1 MKKGTQLPNINKILI
16 HRLRKYNFQNFSQI
30 LNTPEPEPSYFSYFE
45 NITNI
50 IYNTMYND
58 EPNIETEI
66 DKDLDKFSEENIIIS
81 DSFDKIWFKND
92 KDNNKKTNLKILL
105 EEESDIYINKIDNK
119 YKIFCNNHKEIP
131 KIKNKSNINNKND
144 ELIKNQRFLNLKSI
158 YITNEDIL
166 LGIPDEYKVQHN
178 EFKTDPDLLS
188 KPVNYLRVKCDGLI
202 KMSTQIDKELEKI
215 LGHTNKLDHYIQN
228 NWQPWNLNI
237 NLYFENIKIYHKKI
251 DSIKNK
257 ALGNTSKLILKEIK
271 RKNIKKLRDI
281 CKQFKTIKESIMT
294 LASLIKN
301 VKQYKLIN
309 ELIYKNQN
317 YIENIKKIAKGK
329 VGIIDLFE
337 MSLKNFKENNNSHTS
352 SELNKILEEYFQD
365 FVYIDETYLNSFE
378 MFQISE
384 ANYKLISSYSY
395 GIKRLLEHLQFK
407 KQRDEIE
414 KIDSLCEYYIQN
426 NLIKSIYNKLR
437 GIFTNTTTDILRKL
451 LDFFKTEIK
460 KKEEENEKENNEQ
473 KNDINKNEEKN
484 NDIDIDIKEEQ
495 GLLLCLII
503 TKFNFCKN
511 MKEFVDEILKVINNS
526 EDKNVTKIIKAD
538 FNTECQEIIN
548 KIDYYSNFIIKTQ
561 LSECFKDSLMNAP
574 INKFLQNYY
583 LINELIEPIIS
594 CDEKNKSMLWE
605 YQNNYI
611 RNWTKIKI
619 NKFSESYYKSWD
631 PLPEVPYES
640 QLLLN
645 FYFDFDINNNI
656 IENNNFQKALENF
669 EKIKNDFCNIDDND
683 EIQKTQFLS
692 VKFKNT
698 KKEFETINIKINK
711 TALDIIETSVEVIK
725 LFCLISPGCYGA
737 MLESFSDI
745 LIKHIT
751 YQKNEIFNYK
761 NNFTVS
767 QKEVCTTSTI
777 FILVKYI
784 YVYFKDCD
792 FFVKIMKHSDK
803 SAIDNF
809 LSVFKVVNEALDLS
823 KKKIEE
829 IIYNNCIDESLKL
842 LEKIQLPNYNVPDKN
857 SDVPVNEYV
866 YTLISVMK
874 IIYDSMIG
882 SYETEFIVKTFKPAI
897 IKFFDK
903 FEYFIFHGKV
913 IEDEKCLKQFRKD
926 MTFLK
931 KNLNFINV
939 FDISE
944 MKSRIDN
951 INKKVLPEHMLKAKK
966 KADEK

>member
-352 SELNKILEEYFQD
+352 GELNKILEEYFQD

-594 CDEKNKSMLWE
+594 SDEKNKSMLWE

-611 RNWTKIKI
+611 RNWTKTKI

-842 LEKIQLPNYNVPDKN
+842 LEKI
-857 SDVPVNEYV
+857 
-866 YTLISVMK
+866 
-874 IIYDSMIG
+874 
-882 SYETEFIVKTFKPAI
+882 
-897 IKFFDK
+897 
-903 FEYFIFHGKV
+903 
-913 IEDEKCLKQFRKD
+913 
-926 MTFLK
+926 
-931 KNLNFINV
+931 
-939 FDISE
+939 
-944 MKSRIDN
+944 
-951 INKKVLPEHMLKAKK
+951 
-966 KADEK
+966 

>member
-1 MKKGTQLPNINKILI
+1 MK
-16 HRLRKYNFQNFSQI
+16 
-30 LNTPEPEPSYFSYFE
+30 
-45 NITNI
+45 
-50 IYNTMYND
+50 IYYQVFLYD
-58 EPNIETEI
+58 YY
-66 DKDLDKFSEENIIIS
+66 
-81 DSFDKIWFKND
+81 
-92 KDNNKKTNLKILL
+92 KILL

-561 LSECFKDSLMNAP
+561 LSECFKDSL
-574 INKFLQNYY
+574 
-583 LINELIEPIIS
+583 
-594 CDEKNKSMLWE
+594 
-605 YQNNYI
+605 
-611 RNWTKIKI
+611 IK
-619 NKFSESYYKSWD
+619 
-631 PLPEVPYES
+631 
-640 QLLLN
+640 
-645 FYFDFDINNNI
+645 
-656 IENNNFQKALENF
+656 
-669 EKIKNDFCNIDDND
+669 
-683 EIQKTQFLS
+683 
-692 VKFKNT
+692 
-698 KKEFETINIKINK
+698 
-711 TALDIIETSVEVIK
+711 
-725 LFCLISPGCYGA
+725 
-737 MLESFSDI
+737 
-745 LIKHIT
+745 
-751 YQKNEIFNYK
+751 
-761 NNFTVS
+761 
-767 QKEVCTTSTI
+767 
-777 FILVKYI
+777 
-784 YVYFKDCD
+784 
-792 FFVKIMKHSDK
+792 
-803 SAIDNF
+803 
-809 LSVFKVVNEALDLS
+809 
-823 KKKIEE
+823 
-829 IIYNNCIDESLKL
+829 
-842 LEKIQLPNYNVPDKN
+842 
-857 SDVPVNEYV
+857 
-866 YTLISVMK
+866 
-874 IIYDSMIG
+874 
-882 SYETEFIVKTFKPAI
+882 
-897 IKFFDK
+897 
-903 FEYFIFHGKV
+903 
-913 IEDEKCLKQFRKD
+913 
-926 MTFLK
+926 
-931 KNLNFINV
+931 
-939 FDISE
+939 
-944 MKSRIDN
+944 
-951 INKKVLPEHMLKAKK
+951 
-966 KADEK
+966 

>member
-81 DSFDKIWFKND
+81 DAFDKIWFKND
-92 KDNNKKTNLKILL
+92 KDNNKKSNLKILF

-352 SELNKILEEYFQD
+352 GELNKILEEYFQD
-365 FVYIDETYLNSFE
+365 FLHLKHQIYLFFSFYFPNSFPT
-378 MFQISE
+378 FQT
-384 ANYKLISSYSY
+384 N
-395 GIKRLLEHLQFK
+395 
-407 KQRDEIE
+407 
-414 KIDSLCEYYIQN
+414 
-426 NLIKSIYNKLR
+426 
-437 GIFTNTTTDILRKL
+437 IFLA
-451 LDFFKTEIK
+451 FF
-460 KKEEENEKENNEQ
+460 
-473 KNDINKNEEKN
+473 
-484 NDIDIDIKEEQ
+484 
-495 GLLLCLII
+495 
-503 TKFNFCKN
+503 
-511 MKEFVDEILKVINNS
+511 
-526 EDKNVTKIIKAD
+526 
-538 FNTECQEIIN
+538 
-548 KIDYYSNFIIKTQ
+548 
-561 LSECFKDSLMNAP
+561 
-574 INKFLQNYY
+574 
-583 LINELIEPIIS
+583 
-594 CDEKNKSMLWE
+594 
-605 YQNNYI
+605 
-611 RNWTKIKI
+611 
-619 NKFSESYYKSWD
+619 
-631 PLPEVPYES
+631 
-640 QLLLN
+640 
-645 FYFDFDINNNI
+645 
-656 IENNNFQKALENF
+656 
-669 EKIKNDFCNIDDND
+669 
-683 EIQKTQFLS
+683 
-692 VKFKNT
+692 
-698 KKEFETINIKINK
+698 
-711 TALDIIETSVEVIK
+711 
-725 LFCLISPGCYGA
+725 LF
-737 MLESFSDI
+737 F
-745 LIKHIT
+745 
-751 YQKNEIFNYK
+751 
-761 NNFTVS
+761 
-767 QKEVCTTSTI
+767 
-777 FILVKYI
+777 
-784 YVYFKDCD
+784 
-792 FFVKIMKHSDK
+792 
-803 SAIDNF
+803 
-809 LSVFKVVNEALDLS
+809 
-823 KKKIEE
+823 
-829 IIYNNCIDESLKL
+829 
-842 LEKIQLPNYNVPDKN
+842 
-857 SDVPVNEYV
+857 
-866 YTLISVMK
+866 
-874 IIYDSMIG
+874 
-882 SYETEFIVKTFKPAI
+882 
-897 IKFFDK
+897 
-903 FEYFIFHGKV
+903 
-913 IEDEKCLKQFRKD
+913 
-926 MTFLK
+926 
-931 KNLNFINV
+931 
-939 FDISE
+939 
-944 MKSRIDN
+944 
-951 INKKVLPEHMLKAKK
+951 
-966 KADEK
+966 

>member
-1 MKKGTQLPNINKILI
+1 MKKGTQLPNINNILI

-81 DSFDKIWFKND
+81 DAFDKIWFKKD

-594 CDEKNKSMLWE
+594 SDEKNKSMLWE

-645 FYFDFDINNNI
+645 FYFDLDINNNI

-951 INKKVLPEHMLKAKK
+951 INKKVLPEHMLKTKK